1 MFIGISVDGRVSLG
15 GSPFKHIGG
24 NIYMD
29 PYGGF
34 VIEISDS
41 GPVEYYNSS
50 LDSEY
55 ERGKV
60 KKVGSTYFYYNTL
73 SIDSDYERGKVK
85 KVGNTSIYYN
95 TLSIDSDY
103 ERGKV
108 KKIGDYSVYYYTSS
122 IDYSYERGKVKK
134 IGYYTV
140 NYDSYGNVK
149 SIG

>member
-85 KVGNTSIYYN
+85 K
-95 TLSIDSDY
+95 
-103 ERGKV
+103 
-108 KKIGDYSVYYYTSS
+108 IGDYSVYYYTSS